1 MANILIAI
9 NPYKE
14 VVGLYSNET
23 IKRYNGKSLGVM
35 PPHVYAIGK
44 FVFLNKSTYRFLKE
58 YFIFCRINL

>member
-1 MANILIAI
+1 MWANILIAI

-14 VVGLYSNET
+14 LPSLYSTEA

-44 FVFLNKSTYRFLKE
+44 VSVILIGLLVFGFYSR
-58 YFIFCRINL
+58 

>member
-1 MANILIAI
+1 VANILIAI

-14 VVGLYSNET
+14 LPGLYSNDT

-44 FVFLNKSTYRFLKE
+44 CISERK
-58 YFIFCRINL
+58 